1 MCKPQVFCLTPVK
14 DEAWILERF
23 LKCASIWADR
33 IIIADQGS
41 TDGSREIAQKSPKVT
56 VIDNPSQG
64 WSEPIRQQM
73 LLGEARRTPGP
84 KILLSLDA
92 DEFLT
97 ANLLTSPEW
106 DSILSAAPGTVI
118 GLQWP
123 EIEVNFSDLSYFY
136 YPTILPVGFVDDGS
150 EHKPQLIHG
159 RRVPMSA
166 HCPMLALTEIKLM
179 HYCLVDIDRFKS
191 RIRWY
196 QCFEHLAL
204 KKKPI
209 ELYRYYHKVRCVPP
223 QAIGKV
229 PREWIEGYEERGI
242 DMSSV
247 NRERRYRWDRE
258 VLEYFKEHG
267 TAKFRRLAIWDADWA
282 TLRDELCPQE
292 STTRLSD
299 PRSKFDKLVHRW
311 LELSQPDFSLYATP
325 WIGRRIFHNCVQKA
339 LGSLGW

>member
-1 MCKPQVFCLTPVK
+1 MSQPQVFCLTPVK

-23 LKCASIWADR
+23 LKCASVWADR

-41 TDGSREIAQKSPKVT
+41 TDGSREIAQKFPKVT
-56 VIDNPSQG
+56 VIDNTSEG
-64 WSEPIRQQM
+64 WSEPVRQQM
-73 LLGEARRTPGP
+73 LLAEARRTSGP
-84 KILLSLDA
+84 KILFSLDA

-97 ANLLTSPEW
+97 ANFLTSREW
-106 DSILSAAPGTVI
+106 CSILNAAPGTVI
-118 GLQWP
+118 GIQWP

-136 YPTILPVGFVDDGS
+136 YPTVLPVGFVDDGS

-166 HCPMLALTEIKLM
+166 GSPMLALTEIKLM
-179 HYCLVDIDRFKS
+179 HYCLADINRFRS

-196 QCFEHLAL
+196 QCFEYLAL

-209 ELYRYYHKVRCVPP
+209 DLYRYYHKITFVPP

-247 NRERRYRWDRE
+247 NRDGRYRWDRA

-267 TAKFRRLAIWDADWA
+267 TAKFKRLAIWDEDWA
-282 TLRDELCPQE
+282 GLHNELYPQE
-292 STTRLSD
+292 SANPLSD
-299 PRSKFDKLVHRW
+299 PRSTFDKLVHRW
-311 LELSQPDFSLYATP
+311 LRISQPCFSLYATP
-325 WIGRRIFHNCVQKA
+325 GIGRKLFHNCVQRA
-339 LGSLGW
+339 LCSLGW